1 MDIRRQLAAV
11 VIAAGASW
19 AAAASADTTL
29 FSNPLSVGLGGDC
42 SFSTTCAAAF
52 ARGDEFAAQQFT
64 LAAGA
69 TINSADFLEY
79 DLGTT
84 PTDVNWGLIAADGAG
99 GLPGTILWSG
109 TDTLIGASEGS
120 KDGFNISRMSWSTG
134 GVYLDA
140 GVYYLAIQA
149 ISPVSSTY
157 LGEGALVGGIAE
169 THDAG
174 VTWTSGY
181 ETGPSGEIIQ
191 SAAVDLYGV
200 SNGVP
205 EPAAWVVMLI
215 GVGAVGGMLRRRA
228 RTVTG

>member
-1 MDIRRQLAAV
+1 
-11 VIAAGASW
+11 
-19 AAAASADTTL
+19 
-29 FSNPLSVGLGGDC
+29 
-42 SFSTTCAAAF
+42 
-52 ARGDEFAAQQFT
+52 
-64 LAAGA
+64 
-69 TINSADFLEY
+69 
-79 DLGTT
+79 
-84 PTDVNWGLIAADGAG
+84 
-99 GLPGTILWSG
+99 
-109 TDTLIGASEGS
+109 
-120 KDGFNISRMSWSTG
+120 
-134 GVYLDA
+134 
-140 GVYYLAIQA
+140 
-149 ISPVSSTY
+149 VSSTY